1 MNKIYTIILSFF
13 SLIVVSQN
21 EQLAQNYID
30 KGEFDKAA
38 SLYEELEKKQPNN
51 FYFTQKLVSCYQGLK
66 QFDKAE
72 KLLLN
77 KKEVSNQPIIFVE
90 LGYNSQLQ
98 KDTNKAETY
107 FKKAIE
113 AVANQPNYAYQ
124 IGQAFEQKSLL
135 FQAYSTY
142 EIAQKTNSSMN
153 FDYQMAL
160 LQGQMGN
167 LDVMVVKLLD
177 YSYANINSTLSVQN
191 QLVFFMQDDAENVF
205 ANSLKKELLLRTQKN
220 QDIYWNQFLSWLY
233 VNQKEYNKAFIQ
245 EKSIYK
251 RNPESFD
258 DIIQLAQICVN
269 ENENETAQA
278 IFQFIL
284 QNTTDESTVLNA
296 QYFLLKNEISTAKP
310 ETYPLIQSKFDALM
324 SQFGESPF
332 SVDIQILAA
341 HFKAFHLNDFEN
353 AKTLLDTTMEMPLN
367 IRQKAKVKMELA
379 DVFVFNEKFNQ
390 AIIYYAQIQ
399 NDLPNDEFSHEAS
412 MRMAKTSFFK
422 KDFNWA
428 KKQAG
433 ELKQA
438 STQLI
443 ANDAVEL
450 FLLISDNSAEDSLQV
465 ALQDFSKADLLAFQN
480 KPASALEA
488 FLQVLE
494 KHKGESI
501 EPGTLF
507 KVAKNYEKL
516 GNFAKAIIYYQTI
529 LDNHKDG
536 IYIDEALFY
545 SAEIYKNQLNDLEKA
560 KNLYEKVVLEHPDS
574 IYFTEAR
581 KQYRQLRG
589 DKQQGI

>member
-1 MNKIYTIILSFF
+1 MKKIFTYLFF
-13 SLIVVSQN
+13 FCSLIGFSQN
-21 EQLAQNYID
+21 ELLAQNYFD
-30 KGEFDKAA
+30 KGEFDKAT
-38 SLYEELEKKQPNN
+38 SLYEELDKKQPGN

-72 KLLLN
+72 KLLLS
-77 KKEVSNQPIIFVE
+77 KKEKSNQPGFFVE
-90 LGYNSQLQ
+90 LGYNAQLQ
-98 KDTNKAETY
+98 KNQAKADSY
-107 FKKAIE
+107 YKKAID

-135 FQAYSTY
+135 QQAYNTY
-142 EIAQKTNSSMN
+142 EIGQKNNSSMN

-160 LQGQMGN
+160 LQGQMGD

-177 YSYANINSTLSVQN
+177 YSYSNVNATLNVQN
-191 QLVFFMQDDAENVF
+191 QLVLFMQDDAENVF
-205 ANSLKKELLLRTQKN
+205 ANSLKKELLLRTQKT

-258 DIIQLAQICVN
+258 DIIQLAQICVT
-269 ENENETAQA
+269 EKDNETAQA

-284 QNTTDESTVLNA
+284 QNTTDESTILNA
-296 QYFLLKNEISTAKP
+296 QYFLLKNEIVNSKP
-310 ETYPLIQSKFDALM
+310 ENYPLIQTKFDTLLN
-324 SQFGESPF
+324 QFGDSPF
-332 SVDIQILAA
+332 SVDLQILAA
-341 HFKAFHLNDFEN
+341 HFKAFHQNDFEN
-353 AKTLLDTTMEMPLN
+353 SKALLDKLMEMPLN

-422 KDFNWA
+422 KDFNWSM
-428 KKQAG
+428 KQAK

-465 ALQDFSKADLLAFQN
+465 ALQDFSKADLLEYQN
-480 KPASALEA
+480 KPAAALDA
-488 FLQVLE
+488 FLQILV
-494 KHKGESI
+494 KHKGQSI
-501 EPGTLF
+501 EAGTLY
-507 KVAKNYEKL
+507 KVGRNYEKL
-516 GNFAKAIIYYQTI
+516 GNFAKAISYYQTI

-545 SAEIYKNQLNDLEKA
+545 SAEIYNKQLNDPEKA
-560 KNLYEKVVLEHPDS
+560 KTLYEKVVLEHPDS

>member
-1 MNKIYTIILSFF
+1 MKKLYTYLFFFF
-13 SLIVVSQN
+13 SLIGFSQN
-21 EQLAQNYID
+21 ELLAQNYFD
-30 KGEFDKAA
+30 KGEFDKAT
-38 SLYEELEKKQPNN
+38 SLYEELDKKQPGN

-77 KKEVSNQPIIFVE
+77 KKEKSNQPGFFVE
-90 LGYNSQLQ
+90 LGYNAQLQ
-98 KDTNKAETY
+98 KNQAKADSY
-107 FKKAIE
+107 YKKAID

-135 FQAYSTY
+135 QQAYNTY
-142 EIAQKTNSSMN
+142 EIGQKNNSSMN

-177 YSYANINSTLSVQN
+177 YSYSNVNSTLNVQN
-191 QLVFFMQDDAENVF
+191 QLVLFMQDDAENVF
-205 ANSLKKELLLRTQKN
+205 ANSLKKELLLRTQKT

-269 ENENETAQA
+269 EKDNETAQA

-284 QNTTDESTVLNA
+284 QNTTDESTILNA
-296 QYFLLKNEISTAKP
+296 QYFLLKNEIANAKL
-310 ETYPLIQSKFDALM
+310 ENYPAIQSKFDTLLT
-324 SQFGESPF
+324 QFGESPF
-332 SVDIQILAA
+332 SVDVQILAA
-341 HFKAFHLNDFEN
+341 HFKAFYQNDFEN
-353 AKTLLDTTMEMPLN
+353 SKALLDKLMEMPLN

-379 DVFVFNEKFNQ
+379 DVLVYNEKFNQ

-422 KDFNWA
+422 KDFDWA
-428 KKQAG
+428 KKQAK

-450 FLLISDNSAEDSLQV
+450 FLLISDNEVEDSLKV
-465 ALQDFSKADLLAFQN
+465 ALQDFSKADLLEYQN
-480 KPASALEA
+480 KPKEALEA
-488 FLQVLE
+488 FLQILV
-494 KHKGESI
+494 KHKGQSI
-501 EPGTLF
+501 EAGTLY
-507 KVAKNYEKL
+507 KVGRNYEKL
-516 GNFAKAIIYYQTI
+516 GNFAKAITYYQI
-529 LDNHKDG
+529 LLDNHKDG

-545 SAEIYKNQLNDLEKA
+545 SAEIYKKQLNELEKA

-581 KQYRQLRG
+581 KQYRALRG

>member
-13 SLIVVSQN
+13 SLLVVSQN

-38 SLYEELEKKQPNN
+38 SLYEELDKKQPNN
-51 FYFTQKLVSCYQGLK
+51 FYFCQKLVSCYQGLK

-77 KKEVSNQPIIFVE
+77 KKETSNQPIIFVE

-98 KDTNKAETY
+98 KDTNKAETHY
-107 FKKAIE
+107 KKAIE

-135 FQAYSTY
+135 LQAYNTY
-142 EIAQKTNSSMN
+142 QIAQKTNSSMN

-177 YSYANINSTLSVQN
+177 YAYANINSTLSVQN

-205 ANSLKKELLLRTQKN
+205 ANSLKKELLLRTQKT

-310 ETYPLIQSKFDALM
+310 ETYPLIQSKFDALL
-324 SQFGESPF
+324 SQFSASPF

-341 HFKAFHLNDFEN
+341 HFKAFYLNDFEN
-353 AKTLLDTTMEMPLN
+353 AKALLDTTMEMQLN

-422 KDFNWA
+422 KDFNCA
-428 KKQAG
+428 KKQAS

-438 STQLI
+438 SSQLI

-480 KPASALEA
+480 KPAAALEA

-501 EPGTLF
+501 EPGTLY

-516 GNFAKAIIYYQTI
+516 GNFTKAVSYYQTI

-545 SAEIYKNQLNDLEKA
+545 SAEIYKNQLTDLEKA

-581 KQYRQLRG
+581 KKYRQLRG

>member
-1 MNKIYTIILSFF
+1 MNKLFTYLFF
-13 SLIVVSQN
+13 FISLIGLAQN
-21 EQLAQNYID
+21 EQLAQNYFD
-30 KGEFDKAA
+30 KGEFDKAT
-38 SLYEELEKKQPNN
+38 SLYEEIEKKQPGN
-51 FYFTQKLVSCYQGLK
+51 FYFTQKLASCYQNLK

-72 KLLLN
+72 KLLLSR
-77 KKEVSNQPIIFVE
+77 KEKFNQPNFFVE
-90 LGYNSQLQ
+90 LGYNAQLQ
-98 KDTNKAETY
+98 KDQAKADSY
-107 FKKAIE
+107 YKKAYE
-113 AVANQPNYAYQ
+113 VVQSQPNYAYQ

-135 FQAYSTY
+135 QQAYTTY
-142 EIAQKTNSSMN
+142 EIGQKGNSGLN

-177 YSYANINSTLSVQN
+177 HAYSNQNATMNVQN
-191 QLVFFMQDDAENVF
+191 QLLFFMQDDVENIFV
-205 ANSLKKELLLRTQKN
+205 ASLKKELLLRTQKN

-269 ENENETAQA
+269 EKDNETAQA

-284 QNTTDESTVLNA
+284 QNTTDEATILNA
-296 QYFLLKNEISTAKP
+296 EYFLLKNEIANSKP
-310 ETYPLIQSKFDALM
+310 ENYPLIQSKFDTLLN
-324 SQFGESPF
+324 QYGDSPF
-332 SVDIQILAA
+332 SVDLQILAA
-341 HFKAFHLNDFEN
+341 HFKAFYLNDFEKSK
-353 AKTLLDTTMEMPLN
+353 ALLDKMLAMPLN
-367 IRQKAKVKMELA
+367 VRNKAKVKMEMA

-422 KDFNWA
+422 KDFDWA
-428 KKQAG
+428 KKQAS

-450 FLLISDNSAEDSLQV
+450 FLLISDNEAEDSLKV
-465 ALQDFSKADLLAFQN
+465 ALQDYSKADLLEYQN
-480 KPASALEA
+480 KPAEALEA
-488 FLQVLE
+488 FLQILV

-501 EPGTLF
+501 EAGTLY
-507 KVAKNYEKL
+507 KVGRNYEKL
-516 GNFAKAIIYYQTI
+516 GNFAKAISYYQNI

-545 SAEIYKNQLNDLEKA
+545 SAEIYNKQLNDPEKA
-560 KNLYEKVVLEHPDS
+560 KNLYEKIVLEHPDS

>member
-1 MNKIYTIILSFF
+1 
-13 SLIVVSQN
+13 
-21 EQLAQNYID
+21 
-30 KGEFDKAA
+30 
-38 SLYEELEKKQPNN
+38 
-51 FYFTQKLVSCYQGLK
+51 VSCYQGLK

-72 KLLLN
+72 KLLLS
-77 KKEVSNQPIIFVE
+77 KKEKSNQPTFFVE
-90 LGYNSQLQ
+90 LGYNAQLQ
-98 KDTNKAETY
+98 KNQTKADSY
-107 FKKAIE
+107 YKKAID
-113 AVANQPNYAYQ
+113 AVTNQPNYAYQ

-135 FQAYSTY
+135 QQAYNTY
-142 EIAQKTNSSMN
+142 EIGQKNNSNMN

-167 LDVMVVKLLD
+167 FDEMVVKLLD
-177 YSYANINSTLSVQN
+177 YSYSNVNATLNVQN
-191 QLVFFMQDDAENVF
+191 QLVLFIQNDGENVF
-205 ANSLKKELLLRTQKN
+205 VNSLKKELLLRTQKT

-269 ENENETAQA
+269 EKDNETAQA

-284 QNTTDESTVLNA
+284 QNTTDESTILNA
-296 QYFLLKNEISTAKP
+296 QYFLLKNEIANSKP
-310 ETYPLIQSKFDALM
+310 ENYTLIQSKFDTLLN
-324 SQFGESPF
+324 QFGESPF
-332 SVDIQILAA
+332 SVDLQILAA
-341 HFKAFHLNDFEN
+341 HFKAFYLNDFDN
-353 AKTLLDTTMEMPLN
+353 SKALLDKLMEMPLN
-367 IRQKAKVKMELA
+367 VRQKAKVKMELA

-399 NDLPNDEFSHEAS
+399 NDLPNDEFSHEAG

-422 KDFNWA
+422 KDFNWSM
-428 KKQAG
+428 KQAK

-465 ALQDFSKADLLAFQN
+465 ALQDFSKADLLEYQN
-480 KPASALEA
+480 KPKEALDA
-488 FLQVLE
+488 FLQILV
-494 KHKGESI
+494 KHKGQPI
-501 EPGTLF
+501 EAGTLY
-507 KVAKNYEKL
+507 KVGRNYEKL
-516 GNFAKAIIYYQTI
+516 GNFANAISYYQTI

-545 SAEIYKNQLNDLEKA
+545 SAEIYNKQLNDPEKA
-560 KNLYEKVVLEHPDS
+560 KSLYEKVVLEHPDS

>member
-1 MNKIYTIILSFF
+1 MKKIYIIILSFF
-13 SLIVVSQN
+13 SLLVVSQN
-21 EQLAQNYID
+21 EQLAQNYFD

-38 SLYEELEKKQPNN
+38 SLYEEMDKKQPNN
-51 FYFTQKLVSCYQGLK
+51 FYFTQKLVACFQGLK

-77 KKEVSNQPIIFVE
+77 KKEANNQPIIFVE
-90 LGYNSQLQ
+90 LGYNAQLE
-98 KDTNKAETY
+98 KDQNKADLY
-107 FKKAIE
+107 YKKALDV
-113 AVANQPNYAYQ
+113 VAKQPNYAYQ
-124 IGQAFEQKSLL
+124 IGQAYEQKSLL
-135 FQAYSTY
+135 LQAYSTY

-191 QLVFFMQDDAENVF
+191 QMVFFMQDDAENVF
-205 ANSLKKELLLRTQKN
+205 ANSLKKELLLRTQKT

-233 VNQKEYNKAFIQ
+233 INLKEYNKAFIQ

-269 ENENETAQA
+269 EKETETAQA
-278 IFQFIL
+278 IFEFVL
-284 QNTTDESTVLNA
+284 QNTTDESTILNA
-296 QYFLLKNEISTAKP
+296 QYFLLKNEIETAKP
-310 ETYPLIQSKFDALM
+310 ETYSVIQAKFETLL
-324 SQFGESPF
+324 SQYGNSPYAI
-332 SVDIQILAA
+332 DLRILAA
-341 HFKAFHLNDFEN
+341 HFKAFYLNDFEK
-353 AKTLLDTTMEMPLN
+353 AKALLEATMEMPIN

-379 DVFVFNEKFNQ
+379 DVFVFNEKFNL

-465 ALQDFSKADLLAFQN
+465 ALQDFSKADLLEYQN
-480 KPASALEA
+480 KPQDALDA
-488 FLQVLE
+488 YLQILE
-494 KHKGESI
+494 KHKGQSI
-501 EPGTLF
+501 ESGTLY
-507 KVAKNYEKL
+507 KVGKNYEKL
-516 GNFAKAIIYYQTI
+516 GNFAKAIGYYQTI

>member
-1 MNKIYTIILSFF
+1 MKKLFSYLFFFCSLFSFA
-13 SLIVVSQN
+13 QN
-21 EQLAQNYID
+21 ELLAQNYFD
-30 KGEFDKAA
+30 KDEFDKAI
-38 SLYEELEKKQPNN
+38 SLYEELDKKQPGN

-66 QFDKAE
+66 QFDKVE

-77 KKEVSNQPIIFVE
+77 KKEKSNQPGYFVE
-90 LGYNSQLQ
+90 LGYNAQLQ
-98 KDTNKAETY
+98 KDQNKADSY
-107 FKKAIE
+107 YKKAID

-135 FQAYSTY
+135 QQAYNTY
-142 EIAQKTNSSMN
+142 EIGQKNSSGMN

-177 YSYANINSTLSVQN
+177 YSYSNVNATLNVQN
-191 QLVFFMQDDAENVF
+191 QLTLFMQDDAENVF
-205 ANSLKKELLLRTQKN
+205 ANSLKKELLLRTQKT

-269 ENENETAQA
+269 EKDNETAQA

-284 QNTTDESTVLNA
+284 QNTTDESTILNA
-296 QYFLLKNEISTAKP
+296 QYFLLKNEIANAKL
-310 ETYPLIQSKFDALM
+310 ENYPAIQSKFDTLLT
-324 SQFGESPF
+324 QFGESPF
-332 SVDIQILAA
+332 SVDLQILAA
-341 HFKAFHLNDFEN
+341 HFKAFYQNDFEN
-353 AKTLLDTTMEMPLN
+353 SKLLLDKMMEMPLN
-367 IRQKAKVKMELA
+367 VRQKAKVKMELA
-379 DVFVFNEKFNQ
+379 DVLVYNEKFNQ

-422 KDFNWA
+422 KDFDWA
-428 KKQAG
+428 KKQAK

-450 FLLISDNSAEDSLQV
+450 FLLISDNEVEDSLKV
-465 ALQDFSKADLLAFQN
+465 ALQDFSKADLLEYQN
-480 KPASALEA
+480 KPKEALES
-488 FLQVLE
+488 FLQILV
-494 KHKGESI
+494 KHKGQPI
-501 EPGTLF
+501 EAGTLY
-507 KVAKNYEKL
+507 KVGRNYEKL
-516 GNFAKAIIYYQTI
+516 GNFAKAITYYQTI
-529 LDNHKDG
+529 LDHHKDG

-545 SAEIYKNQLNDLEKA
+545 SAEIYNKQLKDPEKA
-560 KNLYEKVVLEHPDS
+560 KGFYEKIVLEHPDS

>member
-1 MNKIYTIILSFF
+1 MKKLFTYLFFFCSLFSFA
-13 SLIVVSQN
+13 QN
-21 EQLAQNYID
+21 ELLAQNYFD
-30 KGEFDKAA
+30 KGEFDKAT
-38 SLYEELEKKQPNN
+38 SLYEELDKKQPGNL
-51 FYFTQKLVSCYQGLK
+51 YFTQKLVSCFQGLK

-72 KLLLN
+72 KLLLS
-77 KKEVSNQPIIFVE
+77 KKEKSNQPVFFVE
-90 LGYNSQLQ
+90 LGYNAQLQ
-98 KDTNKAETY
+98 KDLTKADSY
-107 FKKAIE
+107 YKKAID
-113 AVANQPNYAYQ
+113 AVDKQPNYAYQ

-135 FQAYSTY
+135 QQAYNTY
-142 EIAQKTNSSMN
+142 EIGQKNNSSMN

-177 YSYANINSTLSVQN
+177 YSYSNINATLNVQN
-191 QLVFFMQDDAENVF
+191 QLVLFMQDDAENVF
-205 ANSLKKELLLRTQKN
+205 TNSLKKELLIRTQKT

-233 VNQKEYNKAFIQ
+233 VNQKEYGKAFIQ

-269 ENENETAQA
+269 EKDNETAQA

-284 QNTTDESTVLNA
+284 LNTTDESTILNA
-296 QYFLLKNEISTAKP
+296 QYFLLKNEIATSKP
-310 ETYPLIQSKFDALM
+310 ENYPLIQSKFDTLL
-324 SQFGESPF
+324 SQFGESPS
-332 SVDIQILAA
+332 SVDLQILAA
-341 HFKAFHLNDFEN
+341 HFKAFYLKDYEN
-353 AKTLLDTTMEMPLN
+353 SKVLLDKIIEMPLN
-367 IRQKAKVKMELA
+367 IRQKAKVKMEMA

-422 KDFNWA
+422 KDFNWSM
-428 KKQAG
+428 KQAK

-465 ALQDFSKADLLAFQN
+465 ALQDFSKADLLEYQN
-480 KPASALEA
+480 KPKEALDA
-488 FLQVLE
+488 FLQILE
-494 KHKGESI
+494 KHKGQSI
-501 EPGTLF
+501 EAGTLY
-507 KVAKNYEKL
+507 KVGRNYEKL
-516 GNFAKAIIYYQTI
+516 GNFAKAISYYQTI

-545 SAEIYKNQLNDLEKA
+545 SAEIYKKELIDFEKA
-560 KNLYEKVVLEHPDS
+560 KSFYEKVVLEHPDS

>member
-1 MNKIYTIILSFF
+1 MKKIYIIILSFF

-51 FYFTQKLVSCYQGLK
+51 FYFTQKLVGCYQGLK
-66 QFDKAE
+66 QYDKAE

-77 KKEVSNQPIIFVE
+77 KKEATNQPIIFVE

-107 FKKAIE
+107 YKKAVE
-113 AVANQPNYAYQ
+113 AVAKNPNYAYQ

-135 FQAYSTY
+135 LQAYSTY

-220 QDIYWNQFLSWLY
+220 QNIYWNQFLSWLY

-310 ETYPLIQSKFDALM
+310 ETYPIIQSKFDALL

-353 AKTLLDTTMEMPLN
+353 AKSLLDTTMEMPLN

-428 KKQAG
+428 KKQAS

-443 ANDAVEL
+443 ANDAVDL

-480 KPASALEA
+480 KPAAALEA
-488 FLQVLE
+488 FLQILD

-516 GNFAKAIIYYQTI
+516 GNFVKAIIYYQTI
-529 LDNHKDG
+529 LDRHKDG

>member
-1 MNKIYTIILSFF
+1 MKKIFTYLLFF
-13 SLIVVSQN
+13 CSLIAVAQN
-21 EQLAQNYID
+21 EQLAQNYFD

-38 SLYEELEKKQPNN
+38 SLFEEMEKKQPNN
-51 FYFTQKLVSCYQGLK
+51 FYFTQKLASCYQGLN
-66 QFDKAE
+66 QFEKAE
-72 KLLLN
+72 KFLLS
-77 KKEVSNQPIIFVE
+77 KKEKFNQPNYFVE
-90 LGYNSQLQ
+90 LGYNAQLQ
-98 KDTNKAETY
+98 KEQNKADSY
-107 FKKAIE
+107 YKKAID

-135 FQAYSTY
+135 QQAYATY
-142 EIAQKTNSSMN
+142 EIGQKNSSGMN

-177 YSYANINSTLSVQN
+177 YSYSNNNATLNVQN
-191 QLVFFMQDDAENVF
+191 QLTQYLQDDAENVF
-205 ANSLKKELLLRTQKN
+205 GNALKKELLLRTQKT

-269 ENENETAQA
+269 EKDNETAQA
-278 IFQFIL
+278 IFEFIL
-284 QNTTDESTVLNA
+284 QNTTDEATILNA
-296 QYFLLKNEISTAKP
+296 QYFLLKNEIAISKP
-310 ETYPLIQSKFDALM
+310 ENYLAIQTKFDTLLNQYGA
-324 SQFGESPF
+324 SPF
-332 SVDIQILAA
+332 ALDLRLLAA
-341 HFKAFHLNDFEN
+341 HFKAFYQNDYESSK
-353 AKTLLDTTMEMPLN
+353 ALLDQTMEMSLN
-367 IRQKAKVKMELA
+367 IRNKAKVKMELA
-379 DVFVFNEKFNQ
+379 DVLVFNEKFNQ

-422 KDFNWA
+422 KDFNWSM
-428 KKQAG
+428 KQAK

-465 ALQDFSKADLLAFQN
+465 ALQDFSKADLLEYQN
-480 KPASALEA
+480 KPKEALEA
-488 FLQVLE
+488 FLQILE
-494 KHKGESI
+494 KHKGQSI
-501 EPGTLF
+501 EAGTLY
-507 KVAKNYEKL
+507 KVGKNYEKL
-516 GNFAKAIIYYQTI
+516 GNFAKAISYYQSI

-545 SAEIYKNQLNDLEKA
+545 SAEIYKKQLNDLEKS
-560 KNLYEKVVLEHPDS
+560 KSCYEKIVLEHPDS

>member
-51 FYFTQKLVSCYQGLK
+51 FYFIQKLVSCYQGLK

-72 KLLLN
+72 ILLLN
-77 KKEVSNQPIIFVE
+77 KKEASNQPIIFVE

-135 FQAYSTY
+135 LQAYSTY

-205 ANSLKKELLLRTQKN
+205 ANSLKKELLLRTQKT

-269 ENENETAQA
+269 EKENETAQA

-296 QYFLLKNEISTAKP
+296 QYFLLKNEISAAKP
-310 ETYPLIQSKFDALM
+310 ETYPLIQSKFDALL

-341 HFKAFHLNDFEN
+341 HFKAFYLNDFEN
-353 AKTLLDTTMEMPLN
+353 AKSLLDTTIEMPLS

-428 KKQAG
+428 KKQAS

-480 KPASALEA
+480 KPAAALEA

-494 KHKGESI
+494 KHKGQSI

-545 SAEIYKNQLNDLEKA
+545 SAEIYKNQLNDIEKA
-560 KNLYEKVVLEHPDS
+560 KNLYEKLVLEHPDS

>member
-1 MNKIYTIILSFF
+1 MKKIYSIILSFF
-13 SLIVVSQN
+13 SLLVVSQN
-21 EQLAQNYID
+21 EQLAQNYFD

-38 SLYEELEKKQPNN
+38 SLYEEMDKKQPNN
-51 FYFTQKLVSCYQGLK
+51 FYFTQKLVACFQGLK

-72 KLLLN
+72 KLLLS
-77 KKEVSNQPIIFVE
+77 KKDKFNQPIIFVE
-90 LGYNSQLQ
+90 LGFNSQLQ
-98 KDTNKAETY
+98 KDTNKAESY
-107 FKKAIE
+107 YKKAIE
-113 AVANQPNYAYQ
+113 VVEKQPNYAYQ

-135 FQAYSTY
+135 LQAYSTY

-177 YSYANINSTLSVQN
+177 YSYSNVNATLNVQN
-191 QLVFFMQDDAENVF
+191 QLVLFMQDDGENVF
-205 ANSLKKELLLRTQKN
+205 VNSLKKELLLRTQKT

-269 ENENETAQA
+269 EKDNETAQA

-284 QNTTDESTVLNA
+284 QNTTDESTILNA
-296 QYFLLKNEISTAKP
+296 QYFLLKNEIANAKP
-310 ETYPLIQSKFDALM
+310 ENYPLIQSKFDTLL
-324 SQFGESPF
+324 SQFSESPF
-332 SVDIQILAA
+332 SVDLQILAA
-341 HFKAFHLNDFEN
+341 HFKAFYQNDFEN
-353 AKTLLDTTMEMPLN
+353 AKVLLDKLMEMPLN

-399 NDLPNDEFSHEAS
+399 NDLPNDEYSHEAS

-422 KDFNWA
+422 KDFDWA
-428 KKQAG
+428 KKQAK

-450 FLLISDNSAEDSLQV
+450 FLLISDNEAEDSLKV
-465 ALQDFSKADLLAFQN
+465 ALQDFSKADLLEYQN
-480 KPASALEA
+480 KPAEALDA
-488 FLQVLE
+488 FLQILV
-494 KHKGESI
+494 KHKGQSI
-501 EPGTLF
+501 EAGTLY
-507 KVAKNYEKL
+507 KVGRNYEKL
-516 GNFAKAIIYYQTI
+516 GNFANAISYYQTI

-545 SAEIYKNQLNDLEKA
+545 SAEIYNKQLNDPEKA
-560 KNLYEKVVLEHPDS
+560 KSLYEKVVLEHPDS

>member
-1 MNKIYTIILSFF
+1 MKKIFTYLFFFF
-13 SLIVVSQN
+13 SLIAVAQN
-21 EQLAQNYID
+21 EQLAQNYFD

-38 SLYEELEKKQPNN
+38 SLFEEMEKKQPNN
-51 FYFTQKLVSCYQGLK
+51 FYFTQKLASCYQGLN
-66 QFDKAE
+66 QFEKAE
-72 KLLLN
+72 KFLLS
-77 KKEVSNQPIIFVE
+77 KKEKFNQPNYFVE
-90 LGYNSQLQ
+90 LGYNAQLQ
-98 KDTNKAETY
+98 KEQNKADSY
-107 FKKAIE
+107 YKKAID

-135 FQAYSTY
+135 QQAYATY
-142 EIAQKTNSSMN
+142 EMGQKNNSGMN

-167 LDVMVVKLLD
+167 LEVMVVKLLD
-177 YSYANINSTLSVQN
+177 YSYSNNNATLNVQN
-191 QLVFFMQDDAENVF
+191 QFTQYLQDDAENVF
-205 ANSLKKELLLRTQKN
+205 GNALKKELLLRTQKT

-269 ENENETAQA
+269 EKDNETAQA
-278 IFQFIL
+278 IFEFIL
-284 QNTTDESTVLNA
+284 QNTTDEATILNA
-296 QYFLLKNEISTAKP
+296 NYFLLKNEISNSKP
-310 ETYPLIQSKFDALM
+310 ENYPAIQAKFDNLLNQYGKSPYAL
-324 SQFGESPF
+324 
-332 SVDIQILAA
+332 DLRLLAA
-341 HFKAFHLNDFEN
+341 HFRAFYQNDYENSKA
-353 AKTLLDTTMEMPLN
+353 LLDQTMEMPLN
-367 IRQKAKVKMELA
+367 IRNKAKVKMELA
-379 DVFVFNEKFNQ
+379 DVLVFNEKFNQ

-422 KDFNWA
+422 KDFNWSM
-428 KKQAG
+428 KQAK

-465 ALQDFSKADLLAFQN
+465 ALQDFSKADLLEYQN
-480 KPASALEA
+480 KPKEALEA
-488 FLQVLE
+488 FLQILE
-494 KHKGESI
+494 KHKGQSI
-501 EPGTLF
+501 EAGTLY
-507 KVAKNYEKL
+507 KVGKNYEKL
-516 GNFAKAIIYYQTI
+516 GNFAKAISFYQNI
-529 LDNHKDG
+529 LDHHKDG

-545 SAEIYKNQLNDLEKA
+545 SAEIYKKQLNDLEKS
-560 KNLYEKVVLEHPDS
+560 KSCYEKIVLEHPDS

>member
-38 SLYEELEKKQPNN
+38 SLYEELDKKQPNN
-51 FYFTQKLVSCYQGLK
+51 FYFCQKLVSCYQGLK

-77 KKEVSNQPIIFVE
+77 KKEASNQPIIFVE

-107 FKKAIE
+107 YKKAIE

-135 FQAYSTY
+135 LQAYNTY

-177 YSYANINSTLSVQN
+177 YAYANVNSTLSVQN

-205 ANSLKKELLLRTQKN
+205 ANSLKKELLLRTQKT

-310 ETYPLIQSKFDALM
+310 ETYPIIQSKFDALL
-324 SQFGESPF
+324 SQFGASPF

-341 HFKAFHLNDFEN
+341 HFKAFYLNDFES
-353 AKTLLDTTMEMPLN
+353 AKSLLDTTMAMPLN
-367 IRQKAKVKMELA
+367 VRQKAKVKMELA

-428 KKQAG
+428 KKQAS

-438 STQLI
+438 SSQLI

-480 KPASALEA
+480 KPAAALEA

-501 EPGTLF
+501 EPGTLY

-516 GNFAKAIIYYQTI
+516 GNFTKAVSYYQTL

-545 SAEIYKNQLNDLEKA
+545 SAEIYKTQLTDLEKA

>member
-38 SLYEELEKKQPNN
+38 SLYEELDKKQPNN
-51 FYFTQKLVSCYQGLK
+51 FYFCQKLVSCYQGLK

-77 KKEVSNQPIIFVE
+77 KKEASNQPIIFVE

-107 FKKAIE
+107 YKKAIE

-135 FQAYSTY
+135 LQAYNTY

-177 YSYANINSTLSVQN
+177 YAYSNVNSTLSVQN

-205 ANSLKKELLLRTQKN
+205 ANSLKKELLLRTQKT

-310 ETYPLIQSKFDALM
+310 ETYPLIKSKFDALL
-324 SQFGESPF
+324 SQFGDSPF

-341 HFKAFHLNDFEN
+341 HFKAFYLNDFDN
-353 AKTLLDTTMEMPLN
+353 AKALLDTTMEMPLN
-367 IRQKAKVKMELA
+367 VRQKAKVKMELA

-428 KKQAG
+428 KKQAS

-438 STQLI
+438 SSQLI

-480 KPASALEA
+480 KPAAALEA

-501 EPGTLF
+501 EPGTLY

-516 GNFAKAIIYYQTI
+516 GNFTKAVSYYQTL

-545 SAEIYKNQLNDLEKA
+545 SAEIYKTQLTDLEKA

>member
-1 MNKIYTIILSFF
+1 MKKIYTIILSFF

-51 FYFTQKLVSCYQGLK
+51 FYFSQKLVSCYQGLK
-66 QFDKAE
+66 QYDKAE

-77 KKEVSNQPIIFVE
+77 KKEATNQPIIFVE

-98 KDTNKAETY
+98 KDTNKAEAY

-135 FQAYSTY
+135 LQAYSTY

-205 ANSLKKELLLRTQKN
+205 ANSLKKELLLRTQKT

-310 ETYPLIQSKFDALM
+310 ETYPIIQSKFDALL

-353 AKTLLDTTMEMPLN
+353 AKSLLDTTMEMPLN

-480 KPASALEA
+480 KPKDALDA
-488 FLQVLE
+488 FLQILE

-545 SAEIYKNQLNDLEKA
+545 SAEIYKNQLNDIEKA
-560 KNLYEKVVLEHPDS
+560 KNLYEKVVLGHPDS

>member
-1 MNKIYTIILSFF
+1 MKKIYTYLFF
-13 SLIVVSQN
+13 FCSLIAVAQN
-21 EQLAQNYID
+21 ELLAQNYFD
-30 KGEFDKAA
+30 KGEFDKAT
-38 SLYEELEKKQPNN
+38 SLYEELDKKQPEN

-72 KLLLN
+72 KLLLS
-77 KKEVSNQPIIFVE
+77 KKEKSNQPTFFVE
-90 LGYNSQLQ
+90 LGYNAQLQ
-98 KDTNKAETY
+98 KNQTKADSY
-107 FKKAIE
+107 YKKAID
-113 AVANQPNYAYQ
+113 AVTNQPNYAYQ

-135 FQAYSTY
+135 QQAYNTY
-142 EIAQKTNSSMN
+142 EIGQKNNSSMN

-167 LDVMVVKLLD
+167 FDVMVVKLLD
-177 YSYANINSTLSVQN
+177 YSYSNVNATLNVQN
-191 QLVFFMQDDAENVF
+191 QLVLFIQDDGENVF
-205 ANSLKKELLLRTQKN
+205 VNSLKKELLLRTQKT

-269 ENENETAQA
+269 EKDNETAQA

-284 QNTTDESTVLNA
+284 QNTTDESTILNA
-296 QYFLLKNEISTAKP
+296 QYFLLKNEIADAKP
-310 ETYPLIQSKFDALM
+310 EDYTLIQSKFDTILN
-324 SQFGESPF
+324 QFGDSPF
-332 SVDIQILAA
+332 SVDLQILAA
-341 HFKAFHLNDFEN
+341 HFKAFYLNDFEN
-353 AKTLLDTTMEMPLN
+353 AKALLDKLMEMPLN
-367 IRQKAKVKMELA
+367 VRQKAKVKMELA

-399 NDLPNDEFSHEAS
+399 NDLPNDEFSHEAG

-422 KDFNWA
+422 KDFNWSM
-428 KKQAG
+428 KQAK

-465 ALQDFSKADLLAFQN
+465 ALQDFSKADLLEYQN
-480 KPASALEA
+480 KPKEALDA
-488 FLQVLE
+488 FLQILV
-494 KHKGESI
+494 KHKGQSI
-501 EPGTLF
+501 EAGTLY
-507 KVAKNYEKL
+507 KVGRNYEKL
-516 GNFAKAIIYYQTI
+516 GNFANAISYYQTI

-545 SAEIYKNQLNDLEKA
+545 SAEIYNKQLNDPEKA
-560 KNLYEKVVLEHPDS
+560 KSLYEKVVLEHPDS

-589 DKQQGI
+589 DKQQGT

>member
-1 MNKIYTIILSFF
+1 MKKLFSYLFF
-13 SLIVVSQN
+13 FCSLIGFSQN
-21 EQLAQNYID
+21 ELLAQNYFD
-30 KGEFDKAA
+30 KGEFDKAT
-38 SLYEELEKKQPNN
+38 SLYEELDKKQPGN

-72 KLLLN
+72 KLLLS
-77 KKEVSNQPIIFVE
+77 KKEKSNQPTFFVE
-90 LGYNSQLQ
+90 LGYNAQLQ
-98 KDTNKAETY
+98 KDQAKADSY
-107 FKKAIE
+107 YKKAID

-135 FQAYSTY
+135 QQAYNTY
-142 EIAQKTNSSMN
+142 EIGQKNNSGMN

-177 YSYANINSTLSVQN
+177 YSYSNVNATLNVQN
-191 QLVFFMQDDAENVF
+191 QLVLFMQDDAENVF
-205 ANSLKKELLLRTQKN
+205 ANSLKKELLIRTQKT

-233 VNQKEYNKAFIQ
+233 VNQKEYGKAFIQ

-269 ENENETAQA
+269 EKDNETAQA

-284 QNTTDESTVLNA
+284 QNTTDESTILNA
-296 QYFLLKNEISTAKP
+296 QYFLLKNEIANAKP
-310 ETYPLIQSKFDALM
+310 ENYPLIQSKFDTLL

-332 SVDIQILAA
+332 SVDLQILAA
-341 HFKAFHLNDFEN
+341 HFKAFYQNDFEN
-353 AKTLLDTTMEMPLN
+353 AKVLLDKLMEIPLN

-428 KKQAG
+428 KKQAS

-450 FLLISDNSAEDSLQV
+450 FLLISDNEAEDSLKV
-465 ALQDFSKADLLAFQN
+465 ALQDFSKADLLEYQN
-480 KPASALEA
+480 KPAEALDA
-488 FLQVLE
+488 FLQILV
-494 KHKGESI
+494 KHKGQSI
-501 EPGTLF
+501 EAGTLY
-507 KVAKNYEKL
+507 KVGRNYEKL
-516 GNFAKAIIYYQTI
+516 GNFAKAISYYQTI

-545 SAEIYKNQLNDLEKA
+545 SAEIYKKQLNDLEKS
-560 KNLYEKVVLEHPDS
+560 KSLYEKVVLEHPDS

>member
-1 MNKIYTIILSFF
+1 MTKIFTYLFF
-13 SLIVVSQN
+13 FCSLISFSQN
-21 EQLAQNYID
+21 ELLAQNYFD
-30 KGEFDKAA
+30 KGEFDKAT
-38 SLYEELEKKQPNN
+38 SLYEELDKKQPGN

-72 KLLLN
+72 KLLLA
-77 KKEVSNQPIIFVE
+77 KKEKSNQPNFFVE
-90 LGYNSQLQ
+90 LGYNAQLQ
-98 KDTNKAETY
+98 KNQTKADSY
-107 FKKAIE
+107 YKKAID
-113 AVANQPNYAYQ
+113 AVEFQPNYAYQ

-135 FQAYSTY
+135 QQAYNTY
-142 EIAQKTNSSMN
+142 GIGQKANSSMN

-177 YSYANINSTLSVQN
+177 YSYSNVNSTLNVQN
-191 QLVFFMQDDAENVF
+191 QLVLFMQDDAENVF

-269 ENENETAQA
+269 EKDNETAQA

-284 QNTTDESTVLNA
+284 QNTTDESTILNA
-296 QYFLLKNEISTAKP
+296 QYFLLKNEIANAKL
-310 ETYPLIQSKFDALM
+310 ENYPAIQSKFDTLLT
-324 SQFGESPF
+324 QFGESPF
-332 SVDIQILAA
+332 SVDLQILAA
-341 HFKAFHLNDFEN
+341 HFKAFYQNDFEN
-353 AKTLLDTTMEMPLN
+353 SKLLLDKMMEMPLN
-367 IRQKAKVKMELA
+367 VRQKAKVKMELA
-379 DVFVFNEKFNQ
+379 DVLVYNEKFNQ

-422 KDFNWA
+422 KDFDWA
-428 KKQAG
+428 KKQAK

-450 FLLISDNSAEDSLQV
+450 FLLISDNEVEDSLKV
-465 ALQDFSKADLLAFQN
+465 ALQDFSKADLLEYQN
-480 KPASALEA
+480 KPKEALEA
-488 FLQVLE
+488 FLQILV
-494 KHKGESI
+494 KHKGQSI
-501 EPGTLF
+501 EAGTLY
-507 KVAKNYEKL
+507 KVGRNYEKL
-516 GNFAKAIIYYQTI
+516 GNFAKAITYYQTI
-529 LDNHKDG
+529 LDHHKDG
-536 IYIDEALFY
+536 IYTDEALFY
-545 SAEIYKNQLNDLEKA
+545 SAEIYNKQLNDPEKA
-560 KNLYEKVVLEHPDS
+560 KSLYEKVVLEHPDS

>member
-38 SLYEELEKKQPNN
+38 SLYEELDKKQPNN
-51 FYFTQKLVSCYQGLK
+51 FYFCQKLVSCYQGLK

-77 KKEVSNQPIIFVE
+77 KKEASNQPIIFVE

-107 FKKAIE
+107 YKKAVE
-113 AVANQPNYAYQ
+113 AVAKNPNYAYQ

-135 FQAYSTY
+135 LQAYSTY

-220 QDIYWNQFLSWLY
+220 QNIYWNQFLSWLY

-310 ETYPLIQSKFDALM
+310 ETYPIIQSKFDALL

-353 AKTLLDTTMEMPLN
+353 AKSLLDTTMEMPLN

-428 KKQAG
+428 KKQAS

-443 ANDAVEL
+443 ANDAVDL

-480 KPASALEA
+480 KPAAALEA
-488 FLQVLE
+488 FLQILD

-516 GNFAKAIIYYQTI
+516 GNFVKAIIYYQTI
-529 LDNHKDG
+529 LDRHKDG

>member
-1 MNKIYTIILSFF
+1 MKKIYTIILSFF
-13 SLIVVSQN
+13 SLLVVSQN
-21 EQLAQNYID
+21 EQLAQNYFE

-38 SLYEELEKKQPNN
+38 SLYEEMEKKQPNN
-51 FYFTQKLVSCYQGLK
+51 FYFTQKLVACFQGLK

-77 KKEVSNQPIIFVE
+77 KKEANNQPIIFVE
-90 LGYNSQLQ
+90 LGYNAQLE
-98 KDTNKAETY
+98 KDQNKADLY
-107 FKKAIE
+107 YKKALDV
-113 AVANQPNYAYQ
+113 VAKQPNYAYQ
-124 IGQAFEQKSLL
+124 IGQAYEQKSLL
-135 FQAYSTY
+135 LQAYSTY

-205 ANSLKKELLLRTQKN
+205 ANSLKKELLLRTQKT

-233 VNQKEYNKAFIQ
+233 INLKEYNKAFIQ

-269 ENENETAQA
+269 EKETETAQA
-278 IFQFIL
+278 IFEFIL
-284 QNTTDESTVLNA
+284 QNTTDESTILNA
-296 QYFLLKNEISTAKP
+296 QYFLLKNEIETAKP
-310 ETYPLIQSKFDALM
+310 ETYSVIQAKFETLL
-324 SQFGESPF
+324 SQFGNSPYAI
-332 SVDIQILAA
+332 DLRILAA
-341 HFKAFHLNDFEN
+341 HFKAFYLNDFEK
-353 AKTLLDTTMEMPLN
+353 AKALLEATMEMPIN

-428 KKQAG
+428 KKQAS

-465 ALQDFSKADLLAFQN
+465 ALQDFSKAELLEYQN
-480 KPASALEA
+480 KPQDALDA
-488 FLQVLE
+488 YLQILE
-494 KHKGESI
+494 KHKGQSI
-501 EPGTLF
+501 EAGTLY
-507 KVAKNYEKL
+507 KVGKNYEKL
-516 GNFAKAIIYYQTI
+516 GNFAKAIGYYQTI

-545 SAEIYKNQLNDLEKA
+545 SAEIYKNPLNDLEKA

>member
-1 MNKIYTIILSFF
+1 MTKIYTYLFF
-13 SLIVVSQN
+13 FCSLIGFSQN
-21 EQLAQNYID
+21 ELLAQNYFD
-30 KGEFDKAA
+30 KGEFDKAT
-38 SLYEELEKKQPNN
+38 SLYEELDKKQPGN

-77 KKEVSNQPIIFVE
+77 KKEKSNQPGFFVE
-90 LGYNSQLQ
+90 LGYNAQLQ
-98 KDTNKAETY
+98 KNQAKADSY
-107 FKKAIE
+107 YKKAID

-135 FQAYSTY
+135 QQAYNTY
-142 EIAQKTNSSMN
+142 EIGQKNNSSMN

-177 YSYANINSTLSVQN
+177 YSYSNVNATLNVQN
-191 QLVFFMQDDAENVF
+191 QLVLFMQDDAENVF
-205 ANSLKKELLLRTQKN
+205 ANSLKKELLIRTQKT

-258 DIIQLAQICVN
+258 DIIQLAQICVT
-269 ENENETAQA
+269 EKDNETAQA

-284 QNTTDESTVLNA
+284 QNTTDESTILNA
-296 QYFLLKNEISTAKP
+296 QYFLLKNEIVNSKP
-310 ETYPLIQSKFDALM
+310 ENYPLIQTKFDTLLN
-324 SQFGESPF
+324 QFGDSPF
-332 SVDIQILAA
+332 SVDLQILAA
-341 HFKAFHLNDFEN
+341 HFKAFHQNDFEN
-353 AKTLLDTTMEMPLN
+353 SKALLDKLMEMPLN

-422 KDFNWA
+422 KDFNWSM
-428 KKQAG
+428 KQAK

-465 ALQDFSKADLLAFQN
+465 ALQDFSKADLLEYQN
-480 KPASALEA
+480 KPAAALDA
-488 FLQVLE
+488 FLQILV
-494 KHKGESI
+494 KHKGQSI
-501 EPGTLF
+501 EAGTLY
-507 KVAKNYEKL
+507 KVGRNYEKL
-516 GNFAKAIIYYQTI
+516 GNFAKAISYYQTI

-545 SAEIYKNQLNDLEKA
+545 SAEIYNKQLNDPEKA
-560 KNLYEKVVLEHPDS
+560 KTLYEKVVLEHPDS

>member
-38 SLYEELEKKQPNN
+38 SLYEELDKKQPNN
-51 FYFTQKLVSCYQGLK
+51 FYFCQKLVSCYQGLK

-77 KKEVSNQPIIFVE
+77 KKEASNQPIIFVE

-107 FKKAIE
+107 YKKAIE

-135 FQAYSTY
+135 LQAYNTY

-177 YSYANINSTLSVQN
+177 YAYANVNSTLSVQN

-205 ANSLKKELLLRTQKN
+205 ANSLKKELLLRTQKT

-310 ETYPLIQSKFDALM
+310 ETYPLIKSKFDALL
-324 SQFGESPF
+324 SQFGDSPF

-341 HFKAFHLNDFEN
+341 HFKAFYLNDFDN
-353 AKTLLDTTMEMPLN
+353 AKALLDTTMEMPLN
-367 IRQKAKVKMELA
+367 VRQKAKVKMELA

-428 KKQAG
+428 KKQAS

-438 STQLI
+438 SSQLI

-480 KPASALEA
+480 KPAAALEA

-501 EPGTLF
+501 EPGTLY

-516 GNFAKAIIYYQTI
+516 GNFTKAVSYYQTI

-545 SAEIYKNQLNDLEKA
+545 SAEIYKAQLTDLEKA
-560 KNLYEKVVLEHPDS
+560 KNLYGKVVLEHPDS

>member
-1 MNKIYTIILSFF
+1 MKKIYTIILSFF
-13 SLIVVSQN
+13 SLLVVSQN
-21 EQLAQNYID
+21 EQLAQNYFE

-38 SLYEELEKKQPNN
+38 SLYEEMEKKQPNN
-51 FYFTQKLVSCYQGLK
+51 FYFTQKLVACFQVLK
-66 QFDKAE
+66 QFSKAE

-77 KKEVSNQPIIFVE
+77 KKEANNQPIIFVE
-90 LGYNSQLQ
+90 LGYNAQLEKNQ
-98 KDTNKAETY
+98 NKADLY
-107 FKKAIE
+107 YKKALDV
-113 AVANQPNYAYQ
+113 VAKQPNYAYQ
-124 IGQAFEQKSLL
+124 IGQAYEQKSLL
-135 FQAYSTY
+135 LQAYSTY

-205 ANSLKKELLLRTQKN
+205 ANSLKKELLLRTQKT

-233 VNQKEYNKAFIQ
+233 INLKEYNKAFIQ

-269 ENENETAQA
+269 EKETETAQA
-278 IFQFIL
+278 IFEFIL
-284 QNTTDESTVLNA
+284 QNTTDESTILNA
-296 QYFLLKNEISTAKP
+296 QYFLLKNEIETAKP
-310 ETYPLIQSKFDALM
+310 ETYSVIQTKFETLL
-324 SQFGESPF
+324 SQYGNSPYAI
-332 SVDIQILAA
+332 DLRILAA
-341 HFKAFHLNDFEN
+341 HFKAFYLNDFEK
-353 AKTLLDTTMEMPLN
+353 AKALLEATMEMPIN

-465 ALQDFSKADLLAFQN
+465 ALQDFSKAELLEYQN
-480 KPASALEA
+480 KPQDALDA
-488 FLQVLE
+488 YLQILE
-494 KHKGESI
+494 KHKGQSI
-501 EPGTLF
+501 EAGTLY
-507 KVAKNYEKL
+507 KVGKNYEKL
-516 GNFAKAIIYYQTI
+516 GNFAKAIGYYQTI

-545 SAEIYKNQLNDLEKA
+545 SAEIYKNPLNDLEKA

>member
-1 MNKIYTIILSFF
+1 MKKLFTYLFFFF
-13 SLIVVSQN
+13 SLISFAQN
-21 EQLAQNYID
+21 EQLAQNYFD
-30 KGEFDKAA
+30 KGEFDKAS
-38 SLYEELEKKQPNN
+38 SLYEELDKKQPGN

-72 KLLLN
+72 KLLLA
-77 KKEVSNQPIIFVE
+77 KKEKSNQPNFFVE
-90 LGYNSQLQ
+90 LGYNAQLQ
-98 KDTNKAETY
+98 KDQTKADSY
-107 FKKAIE
+107 YKKAID

-135 FQAYSTY
+135 QQAYTTY
-142 EIAQKTNSSMN
+142 EIGQKNNSGMN

-177 YSYANINSTLSVQN
+177 YSYSNVNATLNVQN
-191 QLVFFMQDDAENVF
+191 QLVLFMQDDAENVF
-205 ANSLKKELLLRTQKN
+205 TNSLKKELLIRTQKT

-258 DIIQLAQICVN
+258 DIIQLAQICVT
-269 ENENETAQA
+269 EKDNETAQA

-284 QNTTDESTVLNA
+284 QNTNDESTILNA
-296 QYFLLKNEISTAKP
+296 QYFLLKNEIADSKP
-310 ETYPLIQSKFDALM
+310 ENYPLIQSKFDTLL

-332 SVDIQILAA
+332 SVDLQILAA
-341 HFKAFHLNDFEN
+341 HFKAFYQNDFEN
-353 AKTLLDTTMEMPLN
+353 AKALLDKLMEMPLN

-428 KKQAG
+428 KKQAS

-450 FLLISDNSAEDSLQV
+450 FLLISDNEAEDSLKV
-465 ALQDFSKADLLAFQN
+465 ALQDFSKADLLEYQN
-480 KPASALEA
+480 KPAEALDA
-488 FLQVLE
+488 FLQILV
-494 KHKGESI
+494 KHKGQSI
-501 EPGTLF
+501 EAGTLY
-507 KVAKNYEKL
+507 KVGRNYEKL
-516 GNFAKAIIYYQTI
+516 GNFAKAISYYQTI

-545 SAEIYKNQLNDLEKA
+545 SAEIYKKQLNDLEKA

>member
-1 MNKIYTIILSFF
+1 MKKIYTIILSFF
-13 SLIVVSQN
+13 SLLVVSQN
-21 EQLAQNYID
+21 EQFAQNYFD

-38 SLYEELEKKQPNN
+38 SLYEEIEKKQPNN
-51 FYFTQKLVSCYQGLK
+51 FYFTQKLVACFQGLK
-66 QFDKAE
+66 QFSKAE

-77 KKEVSNQPIIFVE
+77 KKEANNQPIIFVE
-90 LGYNSQLQ
+90 LGYNAQLE
-98 KDTNKAETY
+98 KDQNKADLY
-107 FKKAIE
+107 YKKALDV
-113 AVANQPNYAYQ
+113 VAKQPNYAYQ
-124 IGQAFEQKSLL
+124 IGQAYEQKSLL
-135 FQAYSTY
+135 LQAYSTY

-205 ANSLKKELLLRTQKN
+205 ANSLKKELLLRTQKT

-233 VNQKEYNKAFIQ
+233 INLKEYNKAFIQ

-269 ENENETAQA
+269 EKETETAQA
-278 IFQFIL
+278 IFEFIL
-284 QNTTDESTVLNA
+284 QNTTDESTILNA
-296 QYFLLKNEISTAKP
+296 QYFLLKNEIETAKP
-310 ETYPLIQSKFDALM
+310 ETYSVIQTKFETLL
-324 SQFGESPF
+324 SQYGNSPYAI
-332 SVDIQILAA
+332 DLRILAA
-341 HFKAFHLNDFEN
+341 HFKAFYLNDFEK
-353 AKTLLDTTMEMPLN
+353 AKALLEATMEMPIN

-465 ALQDFSKADLLAFQN
+465 ALQDFSKADLLEYQN
-480 KPASALEA
+480 KPKDALEA
-488 FLQVLE
+488 FLQILE
-494 KHKGESI
+494 KHKGQSI
-501 EPGTLF
+501 EAGTLY
-507 KVAKNYEKL
+507 KVGKNYEKL
-516 GNFAKAIIYYQTI
+516 GNFAKAIGYYQTI

-545 SAEIYKNQLNDLEKA
+545 SAEIYKTHLNDIEKA

>member
-38 SLYEELEKKQPNN
+38 SLYEELDKKQPNN
-51 FYFTQKLVSCYQGLK
+51 FYFCQKLVSCYQGLK

-77 KKEVSNQPIIFVE
+77 KKEASNQPIIFVE

-107 FKKAIE
+107 YKKAIE

-135 FQAYSTY
+135 LQAYNTY
-142 EIAQKTNSSMN
+142 QIAQKTNSSMN

-177 YSYANINSTLSVQN
+177 YAYANVNSTLSVQN

-205 ANSLKKELLLRTQKN
+205 ANSLKKELLLRTQKT

-310 ETYPLIQSKFDALM
+310 ETYPLIKSKFDALL
-324 SQFGESPF
+324 SQFGDSPF

-341 HFKAFHLNDFEN
+341 HFKAFYLNDFDN
-353 AKTLLDTTMEMPLN
+353 AKALLDTTMEMPLN
-367 IRQKAKVKMELA
+367 VRQKAKVKMELA

-428 KKQAG
+428 KKQAS

-438 STQLI
+438 SSQLI

-480 KPASALEA
+480 KPAAALEA

-501 EPGTLF
+501 EPGTLY

-516 GNFAKAIIYYQTI
+516 GNFTKAVSYYQTI

-545 SAEIYKNQLNDLEKA
+545 SAEIYKTQLTDLEKA

>member
-13 SLIVVSQN
+13 SLIVLSQN

-38 SLYEELEKKQPNN
+38 SLYEELDKKQPNN
-51 FYFTQKLVSCYQGLK
+51 FYFSQKLVSCYQGLK

-72 KLLLN
+72 KILLS

-90 LGYNSQLQ
+90 LGYNSKLQ
-98 KDTNKAETY
+98 KDTNKAEIY
-107 FKKAIE
+107 YKKAIE

-135 FQAYSTY
+135 LQAYSTY
-142 EIAQKTNSSMN
+142 EIAQKINSSMN

-167 LDVMVVKLLD
+167 LDVMVIKLLD

-205 ANSLKKELLLRTQKN
+205 ANSLKKELLLRTQKT

-258 DIIQLAQICVN
+258 DIIQLAQICVS

-310 ETYPLIQSKFDALM
+310 ETYPIIQSKFDALL

-341 HFKAFHLNDFEN
+341 HFKAFYLNDFEN
-353 AKTLLDTTMEMPLN
+353 AKVLLDKTMEMPLN

-379 DVFVFNEKFNQ
+379 DVFAFNEKFNQ

-428 KKQAG
+428 KKQAS

-443 ANDAVEL
+443 ANDAVDL
-450 FLLISDNSAEDSLQV
+450 FLLISDNSVEDSLQV

-480 KPASALEA
+480 KPAAALEA
-488 FLQVLE
+488 FLQVLD
-494 KHKGESI
+494 KHKGQSI
-501 EPGTLF
+501 EAGTLY

-529 LDNHKDG
+529 LDHHKGG

-545 SAEIYKNQLNDLEKA
+545 SAEIYKNQLNDIEKA
-560 KNLYEKVVLEHPDS
+560 KNLYEKVVLGHPDS

>member
-1 MNKIYTIILSFF
+1 MKKIYTIILSFF
-13 SLIVVSQN
+13 SLLVVSQN
-21 EQLAQNYID
+21 EQLAQNYFD

-38 SLYEELEKKQPNN
+38 SLYEEIEKKQPNN
-51 FYFTQKLVSCYQGLK
+51 FYFTQKLVACFQGLK

-77 KKEVSNQPIIFVE
+77 KKEANNQPIIFVE
-90 LGYNSQLQ
+90 LGYNAQLE
-98 KDTNKAETY
+98 KDQNKADLY
-107 FKKAIE
+107 YKKALDV
-113 AVANQPNYAYQ
+113 VAKQPNYAYQ
-124 IGQAFEQKSLL
+124 IGQAYEQKSLL
-135 FQAYSTY
+135 LQAYSTY

-205 ANSLKKELLLRTQKN
+205 ANSLKKELLLRTQKT

-233 VNQKEYNKAFIQ
+233 INLKEYNKAFIQ

-269 ENENETAQA
+269 EKETETAQA
-278 IFQFIL
+278 IFEFIL
-284 QNTTDESTVLNA
+284 QNTTDESTILNA
-296 QYFLLKNEISTAKP
+296 QYFLLKNEIETAKP
-310 ETYPLIQSKFDALM
+310 ETYSVIQTKFETLL
-324 SQFGESPF
+324 SQFGNSPYAI
-332 SVDIQILAA
+332 DLRILAA
-341 HFKAFHLNDFEN
+341 HFKAFYFNDFEK
-353 AKTLLDTTMEMPLN
+353 AKALLEATMEMPIN

-465 ALQDFSKADLLAFQN
+465 ALQDFSKADLLEYQN
-480 KPASALEA
+480 KPKDALEA
-488 FLQVLE
+488 FLQILE
-494 KHKGESI
+494 KHKGQSI
-501 EPGTLF
+501 EAGTLY
-507 KVAKNYEKL
+507 KVGKNYEKL
-516 GNFAKAIIYYQTI
+516 GNFAKAIGYYQNI

-545 SAEIYKNQLNDLEKA
+545 SAEIYKTQLNDLEKA

>member
-1 MNKIYTIILSFF
+1 MKKIYSIILSFF
-13 SLIVVSQN
+13 SLLVVSQN
-21 EQLAQNYID
+21 EQLAQNYFD

-38 SLYEELEKKQPNN
+38 SLYEEMEKKQPNN
-51 FYFTQKLVSCYQGLK
+51 FYFTQKLVACFQGLK

-72 KLLLN
+72 KLLLS
-77 KKEVSNQPIIFVE
+77 KKDKFNQPIIFVE
-90 LGYNSQLQ
+90 LGFNSQLQ
-98 KDTNKAETY
+98 KDTNKAESY
-107 FKKAIE
+107 YKKAIE
-113 AVANQPNYAYQ
+113 VVEKQPNYAYQ

-135 FQAYSTY
+135 LQAYSTY
-142 EIAQKTNSSMN
+142 EVAQKTNSSMN

-177 YSYANINSTLSVQN
+177 YSYTNINSTLSVQN

-205 ANSLKKELLLRTQKN
+205 ANSLKKELLLRTQKT

-233 VNQKEYNKAFIQ
+233 INLKEYNKAFIQ

-269 ENENETAQA
+269 EKETETAQA
-278 IFQFIL
+278 IFEFIL
-284 QNTTDESTVLNA
+284 QNTTDESTILNA
-296 QYFLLKNEISTAKP
+296 QYFLLKNEIETAKP
-310 ETYPLIQSKFDALM
+310 ETYSMIQTKFETLL
-324 SQFGESPF
+324 SQYGNSPYAI
-332 SVDIQILAA
+332 DLRILAA
-341 HFKAFHLNDFEN
+341 HFKAFYLNDFEK
-353 AKTLLDTTMEMPLN
+353 AKALLEATMEMPLN

-465 ALQDFSKADLLAFQN
+465 ALQDFSKADLLEYQN
-480 KPASALEA
+480 KPKDALEA
-488 FLQVLE
+488 FLQILE
-494 KHKGESI
+494 KHKGQSI
-501 EPGTLF
+501 EAGTLY
-507 KVAKNYEKL
+507 KVGKNYEKL
-516 GNFAKAIIYYQTI
+516 GNFAKAIGYYQNI

>member
-1 MNKIYTIILSFF
+1 MNKFFTIILFFF
-13 SLIVVSQN
+13 SLIAVSQN
-21 EQLAQNYID
+21 ELLAQNYFD
-30 KGEFDKAA
+30 KGEFDKAI
-38 SLYEELEKKQPNN
+38 SLFEELEKQQPNN
-51 FYFTQKLVSCYQGLK
+51 FYFTQNLVSSYQGLK

-77 KKEVSNQPIIFVE
+77 KKEKSNQPNFFVE
-90 LGYNSQLQ
+90 LGYNAQLQ
-98 KDTNKAETY
+98 KDRNKADSY
-107 FKKAIE
+107 YKKAID
-113 AVANQPNYAYQ
+113 VVSNQPNYAYQ

-135 FQAYSTY
+135 QQAYNTY
-142 EIAQKTNSSMN
+142 EIGQKNSSGMN

-177 YSYANINSTLSVQN
+177 YSSSNVNATLNVQN
-191 QLVFFMQDDAENVF
+191 QLVLFMQDDAENVF
-205 ANSLKKELLLRTQKN
+205 ANSLKKELLLRTQKT

-258 DIIQLAQICVN
+258 DIIQLAQICVT
-269 ENENETAQA
+269 EKDNETAQA

-284 QNTTDESTVLNA
+284 QNTTDESTILNA
-296 QYFLLKNEISTAKP
+296 QYFLLKNEIANSKP
-310 ETYPLIQSKFDALM
+310 ENYPLIQSKFDTLLT
-324 SQFGESPF
+324 QFGDSPF
-332 SVDIQILAA
+332 SVDLQILAA
-341 HFKAFHLNDFEN
+341 HFKVFYQNDFEN
-353 AKTLLDTTMEMPLN
+353 AKTLLDKLMVMPLN
-367 IRQKAKVKMELA
+367 IRNKAKVKMELA

-422 KDFNWA
+422 KDFNWSM
-428 KKQAG
+428 KQAK

-450 FLLISDNSAEDSLQV
+450 FLLISDNSAEDSLKV
-465 ALQDFSKADLLAFQN
+465 ALQDFSKADLLEYQN
-480 KPASALEA
+480 KPKEALDA
-488 FLQVLE
+488 FLQILE
-494 KHKGESI
+494 KHKGQSI
-501 EPGTLF
+501 EAGTLY
-507 KVAKNYEKL
+507 KVGRNYEKL
-516 GNFAKAIIYYQTI
+516 GNFAKAISYYQTI

-545 SAEIYKNQLNDLEKA
+545 SAEIYKKQLNDLEKA
-560 KNLYEKVVLEHPDS
+560 KSFYEKVVLEHPDS

>member
-1 MNKIYTIILSFF
+1 MTKIFTYLFF
-13 SLIVVSQN
+13 FCSLISFSQN
-21 EQLAQNYID
+21 ELLAQNYFD
-30 KGEFDKAA
+30 KGEFDKAT
-38 SLYEELEKKQPNN
+38 SMYEELDKKQPGN

-72 KLLLN
+72 KLLLS
-77 KKEVSNQPIIFVE
+77 KKEKSNQPNFFVE
-90 LGYNSQLQ
+90 LGYNAQLQ
-98 KDTNKAETY
+98 KNQTKADSY
-107 FKKAIE
+107 YKKAID
-113 AVANQPNYAYQ
+113 AVEFQPNYAYQ

-135 FQAYSTY
+135 QQAYNTY
-142 EIAQKTNSSMN
+142 GIGQKANSSMN

-177 YSYANINSTLSVQN
+177 YSYSNVNSTLNVQN
-191 QLVFFMQDDAENVF
+191 QLVLFMQDDAENVF
-205 ANSLKKELLLRTQKN
+205 ANSLKKELLLRTQKT

-269 ENENETAQA
+269 EKDNETAQA

-284 QNTTDESTVLNA
+284 QNTTDESTILNA
-296 QYFLLKNEISTAKP
+296 QYFLLKNEIANTKP
-310 ETYPLIQSKFDALM
+310 ENYPLIQSKFDTLL

-332 SVDIQILAA
+332 SVDVQILAA
-341 HFKAFHLNDFEN
+341 HFKAFYQNDFEN
-353 AKTLLDTTMEMPLN
+353 SKALLDKLMEMPLN
-367 IRQKAKVKMELA
+367 IRQKAKVKMEMA

-399 NDLPNDEFSHEAS
+399 NDLPNDEYSHEAS

-428 KKQAG
+428 KKQAS

-465 ALQDFSKADLLAFQN
+465 ALQDFSKADLLEYQN
-480 KPASALEA
+480 KPKEALEA
-488 FLQVLE
+488 FLQILV
-494 KHKGESI
+494 KHKGQSI
-501 EPGTLF
+501 EAGTLY
-507 KVAKNYEKL
+507 KVGRNYEKL
-516 GNFAKAIIYYQTI
+516 GNFAKAITYYQTI
-529 LDNHKDG
+529 LDHHKDG
-536 IYIDEALFY
+536 IYTDEALFY
-545 SAEIYKNQLNDLEKA
+545 SAEIYNKQLNDPEKA
-560 KNLYEKVVLEHPDS
+560 KSLYEKVVLEHPDS

>member
-1 MNKIYTIILSFF
+1 MNKLFTIILFF
-13 SLIVVSQN
+13 ISLIGFSQN
-21 EQLAQNYID
+21 ELLAQNYFD
-30 KGEFDKAA
+30 KGEFDKAT
-38 SLYEELEKKQPNN
+38 SMYEELDKKQPGN

-72 KLLLN
+72 KLLLS
-77 KKEVSNQPIIFVE
+77 KKEKSNQPTFFVE
-90 LGYNSQLQ
+90 LGYNAQLQ
-98 KDTNKAETY
+98 KNQSKADSY
-107 FKKAIE
+107 YKKAID
-113 AVANQPNYAYQ
+113 AVADQPNYAYQ

-135 FQAYSTY
+135 QQAYNTY
-142 EIAQKTNSSMN
+142 EIGQKANSSMN

-177 YSYANINSTLSVQN
+177 YSYSNVNATLNVQN
-191 QLVFFMQDDAENVF
+191 QLVLFMQDDAENVF
-205 ANSLKKELLLRTQKN
+205 ATSLKKELLLRTQKT

-269 ENENETAQA
+269 EKDNETAQA

-284 QNTTDESTVLNA
+284 QNTTDESTILNA
-296 QYFLLKNEISTAKP
+296 QYFLLKNEIANSKP
-310 ETYPLIQSKFDALM
+310 ENYPLIQSKFDTLL

-332 SVDIQILAA
+332 SVDLQILAA
-341 HFKAFHLNDFEN
+341 HFKAFYLKDYEN
-353 AKTLLDTTMEMPLN
+353 SKALLDKTMEMPLN
-367 IRQKAKVKMELA
+367 IRQKAKVKMEMA

-399 NDLPNDEFSHEAS
+399 NDLPNDEFSHEAG

-422 KDFNWA
+422 KDFNWSM
-428 KKQAG
+428 KQAK

-465 ALQDFSKADLLAFQN
+465 ALQDFSKADLLEYQN
-480 KPASALEA
+480 KPKEALDA
-488 FLQVLE
+488 FLQILV
-494 KHKGESI
+494 KHKGQSI
-501 EPGTLF
+501 EAGTLY
-507 KVAKNYEKL
+507 KVGRNYEKL
-516 GNFAKAIIYYQTI
+516 GNFAKAITYYQTI
-529 LDNHKDG
+529 LDHHKDG
-536 IYIDEALFY
+536 IYTDEALFY
-545 SAEIYKNQLNDLEKA
+545 SAEIYNKQLNDPEKA
-560 KNLYEKVVLEHPDS
+560 KSLYEKVVLEHPDS

>member
-1 MNKIYTIILSFF
+1 MNKLFTIILSFF
-13 SLIVVSQN
+13 SLIAVAQN
-21 EQLAQNYID
+21 ELLAQNYFD
-30 KGEFDKAA
+30 KGEFDKAT
-38 SLYEELEKKQPNN
+38 SLYEELDKKQPGN

-72 KLLLN
+72 KLLLA
-77 KKEVSNQPIIFVE
+77 KKEKSNQPNFFVE
-90 LGYNSQLQ
+90 LGYNAQLQ
-98 KDTNKAETY
+98 KDQTKADSY
-107 FKKAIE
+107 YKKAID

-135 FQAYSTY
+135 QQAYTTY
-142 EIAQKTNSSMN
+142 EIGQKNNSGMN

-177 YSYANINSTLSVQN
+177 YSYSNVNATLNVQN
-191 QLVFFMQDDAENVF
+191 QLVLFMQDDAENVF
-205 ANSLKKELLLRTQKN
+205 TNSLKKELLIRTQKT

-258 DIIQLAQICVN
+258 DIIQLAQICVT
-269 ENENETAQA
+269 EKDNETAQA

-284 QNTTDESTVLNA
+284 QNTNDESTILNA
-296 QYFLLKNEISTAKP
+296 QYFLLKNEIANSKP
-310 ETYPLIQSKFDALM
+310 ENYPAIQSKFDTLL

-332 SVDIQILAA
+332 SVDLQILAA
-341 HFKAFHLNDFEN
+341 HFKAFYQNDFEN
-353 AKTLLDTTMEMPLN
+353 AKVLLDKLMEMPLN

-428 KKQAG
+428 KKQAS

-450 FLLISDNSAEDSLQV
+450 FLLISDNEAEDSLKV
-465 ALQDFSKADLLAFQN
+465 ALQDFSKADLLEYQN
-480 KPASALEA
+480 KPAEALDA
-488 FLQVLE
+488 FLQILV
-494 KHKGESI
+494 KHKGQSI
-501 EPGTLF
+501 EAGTLY
-507 KVAKNYEKL
+507 KVGRNYEKL
-516 GNFAKAIIYYQTI
+516 GNFAKAISYYQTI

-545 SAEIYKNQLNDLEKA
+545 SAEIYKKQLNDLEKA

-574 IYFTEAR
+574 IYFTESR

>member
-1 MNKIYTIILSFF
+1 MKKIYTIILSFF
-13 SLIVVSQN
+13 SLLVVSQN
-21 EQLAQNYID
+21 EQLAQNYFD

-38 SLYEELEKKQPNN
+38 SLYEEMDKKQPNN
-51 FYFTQKLVSCYQGLK
+51 FYFTQKLVACFQGLK
-66 QFDKAE
+66 QFSKAE

-77 KKEVSNQPIIFVE
+77 KKEANNQPIIFVE
-90 LGYNSQLQ
+90 LGYNAQLE
-98 KDTNKAETY
+98 KDQNKADLY
-107 FKKAIE
+107 YKKALDI
-113 AVANQPNYAYQ
+113 VAKQPNYAYQ
-124 IGQAFEQKSLL
+124 IGQAYEQKSLL
-135 FQAYSTY
+135 LQAYSTY

-205 ANSLKKELLLRTQKN
+205 ANSLKKELLLRTQKT

-233 VNQKEYNKAFIQ
+233 INLKEYNKAFIQ

-269 ENENETAQA
+269 EKETETAQA
-278 IFQFIL
+278 IFEFIL
-284 QNTTDESTVLNA
+284 QNTTDESTILNA
-296 QYFLLKNEISTAKP
+296 QYFLLKNEIETAKP
-310 ETYPLIQSKFDALM
+310 ETYSVIQTKFETLL
-324 SQFGESPF
+324 SQFGNSPYAI
-332 SVDIQILAA
+332 DLRILAA
-341 HFKAFHLNDFEN
+341 HFKAFYLNDFEK
-353 AKTLLDTTMEMPLN
+353 AKALLEATMEMPIN

-379 DVFVFNEKFNQ
+379 DIFVFNEKFNQ

-465 ALQDFSKADLLAFQN
+465 ALQDFSKADLLEYQN
-480 KPASALEA
+480 KPKDALEA
-488 FLQVLE
+488 FLQILE
-494 KHKGESI
+494 KHKGQSI
-501 EPGTLF
+501 EAGTLY
-507 KVAKNYEKL
+507 KVGKNYEKL
-516 GNFAKAIIYYQTI
+516 GNFAKAIGYYQTI
-529 LDNHKDG
+529 LENHKDG

>member
-1 MNKIYTIILSFF
+1 MKKIYTIILSFF
-13 SLIVVSQN
+13 SLLVVSQN
-21 EQLAQNYID
+21 EQLAQNYFD

-38 SLYEELEKKQPNN
+38 SLYEEMEKKQPNN
-51 FYFTQKLVSCYQGLK
+51 FYFTQKLVACFQGLK
-66 QFDKAE
+66 QFSKAE

-77 KKEVSNQPIIFVE
+77 KKEANNQPIIFIE
-90 LGYNSQLQ
+90 LGYNAQLE
-98 KDTNKAETY
+98 KDQNKADLY
-107 FKKAIE
+107 YKKALDV
-113 AVANQPNYAYQ
+113 VAKQPNYAYQ
-124 IGQAFEQKSLL
+124 IGQAYEQKSLL
-135 FQAYSTY
+135 LQAYSTY

-205 ANSLKKELLLRTQKN
+205 ANSLKKELLLRTQKT

-233 VNQKEYNKAFIQ
+233 INLKEYNKAFIQ

-269 ENENETAQA
+269 EKETETAQA
-278 IFQFIL
+278 IFEFIL
-284 QNTTDESTVLNA
+284 QNTTDESTILNA
-296 QYFLLKNEISTAKP
+296 QYFLLKNEIETAKP
-310 ETYPLIQSKFDALM
+310 ETYSVIQTKFETLL
-324 SQFGESPF
+324 SQFGNSPYAI
-332 SVDIQILAA
+332 DLRILAA
-341 HFKAFHLNDFEN
+341 HFKAFYLNDFEK
-353 AKTLLDTTMEMPLN
+353 AKALLEATMEMPIN

-399 NDLPNDEFSHEAS
+399 IDLPNDEFSHEAS

-465 ALQDFSKADLLAFQN
+465 ALQDFSKADLLEYQN
-480 KPASALEA
+480 KPKDALEA
-488 FLQVLE
+488 FLQILE
-494 KHKGESI
+494 KHKGQSI
-501 EPGTLF
+501 EAGTLY
-507 KVAKNYEKL
+507 KVGKNYEKL
-516 GNFAKAIIYYQTI
+516 GNFAKAIGFYQTI

>member
-1 MNKIYTIILSFF
+1 MKKVYTIILSFF
-13 SLIVVSQN
+13 SLLVVSQN
-21 EQLAQNYID
+21 EQLAQNYFE

-38 SLYEELEKKQPNN
+38 SLYEEMEKKQPNN
-51 FYFTQKLVSCYQGLK
+51 FYFTQKLVACFQGLK

-77 KKEVSNQPIIFVE
+77 KKETNNQPIIFVE
-90 LGYNSQLQ
+90 LGYNAQLE
-98 KDTNKAETY
+98 KDQNKADLY
-107 FKKAIE
+107 YKKALDV
-113 AVANQPNYAYQ
+113 VAKQPNYAYQ
-124 IGQAFEQKSLL
+124 IGQAYEQKSLL
-135 FQAYSTY
+135 LQAYSTY

-160 LQGQMGN
+160 MQGQMGN

-205 ANSLKKELLLRTQKN
+205 ANSLKKELLLRTQKT

-233 VNQKEYNKAFIQ
+233 INLKEYNKAFIQ

-269 ENENETAQA
+269 EKETETAQA
-278 IFQFIL
+278 IFEFIL
-284 QNTTDESTVLNA
+284 QNTTDESTILNA
-296 QYFLLKNEISTAKP
+296 QYFLLKNEIETAKP
-310 ETYPLIQSKFDALM
+310 ETYSMIQTKFETLL
-324 SQFGESPF
+324 SQFGNSPYAI
-332 SVDIQILAA
+332 DLRILAS
-341 HFKAFHLNDFEN
+341 HFIAFYLNDFET
-353 AKTLLDTTMEMPLN
+353 AKALLEATMEMPIN

-465 ALQDFSKADLLAFQN
+465 ALQDFSKADLLEYQN
-480 KPASALEA
+480 KPKDALEA
-488 FLQVLE
+488 FLQILE
-494 KHKGESI
+494 KHKGQSI
-501 EPGTLF
+501 EAGTLY
-507 KVAKNYEKL
+507 KVGKNYEKL
-516 GNFAKAIIYYQTI
+516 GNFAKAIGYYQNI

-581 KQYRQLRG
+581 KQYRALRG

>member
-1 MNKIYTIILSFF
+1 MTKIYTYLLFF
-13 SLIVVSQN
+13 CSLFGFAQN
-21 EQLAQNYID
+21 ELLAQNYFD
-30 KGEFDKAA
+30 KGEFDKAT
-38 SLYEELEKKQPNN
+38 SLYEELDKKQPGN
-51 FYFTQKLVSCYQGLK
+51 FYFTQKLVSCYQSLK

-77 KKEVSNQPIIFVE
+77 KKSNSNQPNFFVE
-90 LGYNSQLQ
+90 LGYNAQLQ
-98 KDTNKAETY
+98 KDQAKADSY
-107 FKKAIE
+107 YKKAID

-135 FQAYSTY
+135 QQAYNTY
-142 EIAQKTNSSMN
+142 EIGQKNNSGMN

-177 YSYANINSTLSVQN
+177 YSYSNVNATLNVQN
-191 QLVFFMQDDAENVF
+191 QLVLFMQDDGENVF
-205 ANSLKKELLLRTQKN
+205 VNSLKKELLLRTQKT

-269 ENENETAQA
+269 EKDNETAQA

-284 QNTTDESTVLNA
+284 QNTTDESTILNA
-296 QYFLLKNEISTAKP
+296 QYFLLKNEIANAKP
-310 ETYPLIQSKFDALM
+310 ENYPLIQTKFDTLL

-332 SVDIQILAA
+332 SVDLQILAA
-341 HFKAFHLNDFEN
+341 HFKAFYLNDFEN
-353 AKTLLDTTMEMPLN
+353 AKALLDKLMEMPLN
-367 IRQKAKVKMELA
+367 IRQKAKIKMEIA

-422 KDFNWA
+422 KDFDWA
-428 KKQAG
+428 KKQAK

-450 FLLISDNSAEDSLQV
+450 FLLISDNSAEDSLKV
-465 ALQDFSKADLLAFQN
+465 ALQDFSKADLLEYQN
-480 KPASALEA
+480 KPKEALDA
-488 FLQVLE
+488 FLQILV
-494 KHKGESI
+494 KHKGQSI
-501 EPGTLF
+501 EAGTLY
-507 KVAKNYEKL
+507 KVGRNYEKL
-516 GNFAKAIIYYQTI
+516 GNFAKAIGYYQTI

-545 SAEIYKNQLNDLEKA
+545 SAEIYNKQLNDPEKA
-560 KNLYEKVVLEHPDS
+560 KSLYEKVVLEHPDS

>member
-1 MNKIYTIILSFF
+1 MKKIFTYLFF
-13 SLIVVSQN
+13 FCSLIGFSQN
-21 EQLAQNYID
+21 ELLAQNYFD
-30 KGEFDKAA
+30 KGEFDKAT
-38 SLYEELEKKQPNN
+38 SLYEELDKKQPGN

-72 KLLLN
+72 KLLLS
-77 KKEVSNQPIIFVE
+77 KKEKSNQPGFFVE
-90 LGYNSQLQ
+90 LGYNAQLQ
-98 KDTNKAETY
+98 KNQAKADSY
-107 FKKAIE
+107 YKKAID

-135 FQAYSTY
+135 QQAYNTY
-142 EIAQKTNSSMN
+142 EIGQKNNSSMN

-177 YSYANINSTLSVQN
+177 YSYSNVNATLNVQN
-191 QLVFFMQDDAENVF
+191 QLVLFMQDDAENVF
-205 ANSLKKELLLRTQKN
+205 VNSLKKELLIRTQKT

-258 DIIQLAQICVN
+258 DIIQLAQICVT
-269 ENENETAQA
+269 EKDNETAQA

-284 QNTTDESTVLNA
+284 QNTTDESTILNA
-296 QYFLLKNEISTAKP
+296 QYFLLKNEIVNSKP
-310 ETYPLIQSKFDALM
+310 ENYPLIQTKFDTLLN
-324 SQFGESPF
+324 QFGDSPF
-332 SVDIQILAA
+332 SVDLQILAA
-341 HFKAFHLNDFEN
+341 HFKAFHQNDFEN
-353 AKTLLDTTMEMPLN
+353 SKALLDKLMEMPLN

-422 KDFNWA
+422 KDFNWSM
-428 KKQAG
+428 KQAK

-465 ALQDFSKADLLAFQN
+465 ALQDFSKADLLEYQN
-480 KPASALEA
+480 KPAAALDA
-488 FLQVLE
+488 FLQILV
-494 KHKGESI
+494 KHKGQSI
-501 EPGTLF
+501 EAGTLY
-507 KVAKNYEKL
+507 KVGRNYEKL
-516 GNFAKAIIYYQTI
+516 GNFAKAISYYQTI

-545 SAEIYKNQLNDLEKA
+545 SAEIYNKQLNDPEKA
-560 KNLYEKVVLEHPDS
+560 KTLYEKVVLEHPDS

>member
-38 SLYEELEKKQPNN
+38 SLYEELDKKQPNN
-51 FYFTQKLVSCYQGLK
+51 FYFSQKLVSCYQGLK

-77 KKEVSNQPIIFVE
+77 KKEASNQPIIFVE

-98 KDTNKAETY
+98 KDTNKGETY
-107 FKKAIE
+107 YKKAVE

-135 FQAYSTY
+135 LQAYNTY

-177 YSYANINSTLSVQN
+177 YAYANINSTLSVQN

-205 ANSLKKELLLRTQKN
+205 ANSLKKELLLRTQKT

-284 QNTTDESTVLNA
+284 QNTTDESTLLNA

-310 ETYPLIQSKFDALM
+310 ETYPIIQSKFDALL

-332 SVDIQILAA
+332 SVDIRILAA
-341 HFKAFHLNDFEN
+341 HFKAFYLNDFEN
-353 AKTLLDTTMEMPLN
+353 AKSLLDTTMEIPLN
-367 IRQKAKVKMELA
+367 VRQKAKVKMELA

-428 KKQAG
+428 KKQAS

-438 STQLI
+438 SSQLI

-450 FLLISDNSAEDSLQV
+450 FLLISDNSEEDSLQV

-480 KPASALEA
+480 KPAAALEA

-516 GNFAKAIIYYQTI
+516 GNFVKAIIYYQTI

-581 KQYRQLRG
+581 KQYRSLRG